1 MTYQPTKDDFDQD
14 PRPSNT
20 GVPNL
25 ERTLSITRFDY
36 YSASFSSDV
45 DTVEAL
51 FLRDFG
57 GEFTQTHGVNGYT
70 DSLKHNE
77 LTVRVCWGGQNP
89 GVFVLVSGEDSE
101 AVSSWIRSNF
111 PDHKVSRA
119 DVCVDFCEAGSFER
133 LSKIIDPIARKG
145 RAKVLFIGDLDISSK
160 DGRTMYYGSFKSN
173 AFVRLY
179 EKGLEQIGKGVE
191 DADPNWV
198 RFEGQF
204 KPKKEMKSMAAKWSK
219 EEFFQ
224 MSKWINKAANEVV
237 GLSGSF
243 LPDPSKR
250 RNSDEQTFEFLVKQ
264 YGPLIRRMVEKRGW
278 LGFCRYLFISIF
290 SHKEREILEMRGT
303 LKTEKSETV
312 SKEER
317 EILDTRRQARQSKKS
332 QSFEGVE
339 NGGKGLDSQ
348 D

>member
-133 LSKIIDPIARKG
+133 LSKIIDPICRKG
-145 RAKVLFIGDLDISSK
+145 RAKVLFMGDLDATSK

-224 MSKWINKAANEVV
+224 M
-237 GLSGSF
+237 
-243 LPDPSKR
+243 
-250 RNSDEQTFEFLVKQ
+250 
-264 YGPLIRRMVEKRGW
+264 
-278 LGFCRYLFISIF
+278 FCRYLFISIF
-290 SHKEREILEMRGT
+290 SPKEREILEMRGT

-317 EILDTRRQARQSKKS
+317 EILDTRRQSRQSKKS

-339 NGGKGLDSQ
+339 NGGKVLDSQ